1 MTNLEKLALYI
12 FVGQQT
18 FLDGNCL
25 KNDII
30 NHFPRLNKF
39 TFNIRSFIYNYDQ
52 DHLLSNEYIQD
63 TFTGLGDIQVIS
75 CVDYFPNERSGQCHF
90 YSYPYTL
97 TYYEYI
103 TNNFPGGL
111 FKCVREVSLFD
122 ESPFEHEFFVRI
134 SHAFP
139 LLKNLSVINQTP
151 QKQKLNNNNEH
162 LSIIEYLH
170 LTKLCLIG
178 THDDYVD
185 QFLVDT
191 KTCLPKNIM
200 LSIDYDSLKRVTNN
214 FTRDATRVNCCKIN
228 YVYIYDELQIPERL
242 TNYFPNAKIST

>member
-1 MTNLEKLALYI
+1 MTNLEKLSLYI
-12 FVGQQT
+12 FVGQRT
-18 FLDGNCL
+18 FLDGNYL

-30 NHFPRLNKF
+30 NHLPRLNKF

-52 DHLLSNEYIQD
+52 ANLLSNEYIQD
-63 TFTGLGDIQVIS
+63 TLKGLGDIQVIS

-103 TNNFPGGL
+103 TNNFSGGL

-122 ESPFEHEFFVRI
+122 KCPFEHEFFIRI
-134 SHAFP
+134 AHAFP

-151 QKQKLNNNNEH
+151 QKQKNEH
-162 LSIIEYLH
+162 LLIIEYRH
-170 LTKLCLIG
+170 LTELCFIG
-178 THDDYVD
+178 SHDDYID
-185 QFLVDT
+185 QFLVDA
-191 KTCLPKNIM
+191 KTCLPKNIR
-200 LSIDYDSLKRVTNN
+200 LFVEYDSLKRVTNN

-228 YVYIYDELQIPERL
+228 YVYIYDEFQISKRF